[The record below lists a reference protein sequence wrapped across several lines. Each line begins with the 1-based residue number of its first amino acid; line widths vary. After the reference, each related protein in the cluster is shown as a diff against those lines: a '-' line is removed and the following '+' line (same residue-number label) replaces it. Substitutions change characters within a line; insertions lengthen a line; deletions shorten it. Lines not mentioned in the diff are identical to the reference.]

1 MNHSH
6 MSSNRRLTSAI
17 ALAVAVVL
25 LLVSAS
31 SVTTLAAAAKPQ
43 HFPSAEAAATALV
56 DAAKAGDKAALLAIL
71 GPTAQALVTSGDEIA
86 DREGRER
93 FVREYQEAHRLV
105 SVGDGKV
112 TLTVGERQWSLP
124 IPIVKDA
131 AGWWFDTAEGREEI
145 LNRRIG
151 RNELSA
157 IQVCLVY
164 VDAQREYYVRD
175 PDRDGLLEYAQRLGS
190 TRDKRD
196 GLYWETQPSEAPSPL
211 GPLFAKAQ
219 GEGYVAKGLGGRH
232 EPYWGYYYRIL
243 KSQGEH
249 ATGGAY
255 DYVAKGHMIGGFGLI
270 AYPAEYGSSG
280 VVTFIVNHEG
290 VVYQK
295 DLGPNT
301 ATVARAMKKFDPDT
315 TWKRQ

>member
-1 MNHSH
+1 MNPFHRSRD
-6 MSSNRRLTSAI
+6 RRLISAS
-17 ALAVAVVL
+17 ALVVAVVL
-25 LLVSAS
+25 LSVPS
-31 SVTTLAAAAKPQ
+31 SSMAAAAPAKPQ
-43 HFPSAEAAATALV
+43 HFPTAEAAATALV
-56 DAAKAGDKAALLAIL
+56 EATKAGDKAALLAIL
-71 GPTAQALVTSGDEIA
+71 GPTAQALVTSGDEVA
-86 DREGRER
+86 DRDGRER
-93 FVREYQEAHRLV
+93 FVRAYEEAHRLMG
-105 SVGDGKV
+105 VGEGKV
-112 TLTVGERQWSLP
+112 TLTVGAREWPLP

-157 IQVCLVY
+157 IQVCLAY

-175 PDRDGLLEYAQRLGS
+175 PDKDSLLAYAQRLGS
-190 TRDKRD
+190 RPGKRD
-196 GLYWETQPSEAPSPL
+196 GLYWETQPGEAPSPL
-211 GPLFAKAQ
+211 GPLLAKAQ
-219 GEGYVAKGLGGRH
+219 GEGYVGARPVGRR

-249 ATGGAY
+249 APGGAY
-255 DYVAKGHMIGGFGLI
+255 DYVAKGHMMGGFALI

-290 VVYQK
+290 VVYEK

-301 ATVARAMKKFDPDT
+301 AAIARGITKFDPDS
-315 TWKRQ
+315 TWKRR

>member
-6 MSSNRRLTSAI
+6 MSRNRRLPSAI
-17 ALAVAVVL
+17 GPAVAVVL

-31 SVTTLAAAAKPQ
+31 SVATLAAVVKPQ

-71 GPTAQALVTSGDEIA
+71 GPTAQALVTSGDETA

-93 FVREYQEAHRLV
+93 FVREYQVAHRLV
-105 SVGDGKV
+105 SVGEGKV
-112 TLTVGERQWSLP
+112 TLAVGEREWPLP

-131 AGWWFDTAEGREEI
+131 AGWWFDTAQGREEV

-157 IQVCLVY
+157 IQVCLAY

-175 PDRDGLLEYAQRLGS
+175 PDQDGLLEYAQRLGS
-190 TRDKRD
+190 RPGKRD
-196 GLYWETQPSEAPSPL
+196 GLYWETQPGEAPSPL

-219 GEGYVAKGLGGRH
+219 GQGYVAAQPVGRR

-255 DYVAKGHMIGGFGLI
+255 DYVGKGHMIGGFALI

-290 VVYQK
+290 VVYEK

-301 ATVARAMKKFDPDT
+301 AAIARGITKFDPDN
-315 TWKRQ
+315 TWKRL